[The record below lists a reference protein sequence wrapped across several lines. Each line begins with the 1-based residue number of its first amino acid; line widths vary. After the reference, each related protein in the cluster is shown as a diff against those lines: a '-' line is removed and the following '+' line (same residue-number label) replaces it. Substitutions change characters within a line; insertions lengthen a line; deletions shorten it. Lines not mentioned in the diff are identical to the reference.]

1 MSARDAEA
9 PEAAAMAPRLVD
21 MHCHLDRMI
30 DAERVADGAARRGI
44 AIFDTT
50 TSPAGAELAQAT
62 LRRFGNV
69 RVGVGLH
76 PWLIASGDIG
86 EEEAARAA
94 LLAGRS
100 RFVGE
105 VGIDLGPRHADAA
118 REQIAAFEWIVEA
131 CASSHVD
138 GRVMS
143 IHAVRSCELVL
154 DVLERFGL
162 ASTAACIFHWF
173 SGTGP
178 ELARARDAGCYFS
191 VSHRMLQSR
200 RGRAWAAQIPVDQ
213 LLLETDAPP
222 VLDTAFG
229 ADELES
235 ELDQTLDM
243 LAELRATDRDELA
256 RRLADT
262 SARLLGLP
270 RTGATR

>member
-1 MSARDAEA
+1 M
-9 PEAAAMAPRLVD
+9 PAPRLVD
-21 MHCHLDRMI
+21 MHCHLDRMTG
-30 DAERVADGAARRGI
+30 AEQVADAAARRGI

-50 TSPAGAELAQAT
+50 TSPADAERARA
-62 LRRFGNV
+62 RFEGFGNV
-69 RVGVGLH
+69 RTGIGLH
-76 PWLIASGDIG
+76 PWLIASG
-86 EEEAARAA
+86 EAGQADVARAA
-94 LLAGRS
+94 LLASRS

-118 REQIAAFEWIVEA
+118 REQIAAFEWIIEA
-131 CASSHVD
+131 CASSRVD
-138 GRVMS
+138 GRVVS
-143 IHAVRSCELVL
+143 IHAVRSCEPVL
-154 DVLERFGL
+154 DVLDRFGF
-162 ASTAACIFHWF
+162 ASSAACIFHWF

-191 VSHRMLQSR
+191 VSRRMLQSR
-200 RGRAWAAQIPVDQ
+200 RGRAWAAQVPVDR

-243 LAELRATDRDELA
+243 LSELRSDDRDELA

-262 SARLLGLP
+262 SARLLGLG
-270 RTGATR
+270 RGGTAR